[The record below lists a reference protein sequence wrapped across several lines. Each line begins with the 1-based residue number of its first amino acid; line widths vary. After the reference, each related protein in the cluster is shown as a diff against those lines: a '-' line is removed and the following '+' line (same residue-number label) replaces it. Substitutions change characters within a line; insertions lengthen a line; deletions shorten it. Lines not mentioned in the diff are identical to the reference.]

1 MKKFKKKSNV
11 ENGCSPNMKTNAD
24 FILFAV
30 KQAKDAETFGFTRN
44 ICCRN
49 LKTALHQ
56 YWQHGIL
63 GLHSLSQKARIPR
76 SKGALN
82 KPSRSASLST
92 LSRNMV
98 IVNRLMDM
106 KPLTKPAVS
115 KLLKSWYHVRLVT
128 RKEHQRLTKLKL
140 RYTMPSGLEWRG
152 HLCPLRRCGHQS

>member
-1 MKKFKKKSNV
+1 
-11 ENGCSPNMKTNAD
+11 MKTNAD

-30 KQAKDAETFGFTRN
+30 RQAKEAESFGFTRN

-49 LKTALHQ
+49 LKIALHQ

-76 SKGALN
+76 SKAAMK
-82 KPSRSASLST
+82 KPLGECVVEHVIPQQ
-92 LSRNMV
+92 V

-128 RKEHQRLTKLKL
+128 RTEHQRLTKLKL
-140 RYTMPSGLEWRG
+140 RYTMPPDWNGADIFARYAAAGIKVNL
-152 HLCPLRRCGHQS
+152 

>member
-1 MKKFKKKSNV
+1 
-11 ENGCSPNMKTNAD
+11 MKTNAD

-30 KQAKDAETFGFTRN
+30 RQAKEAEAFGFTRN

-56 YWQHGIL
+56 YWQHGTL

-76 SKGALN
+76 SKAAMK
-82 KPSRSASLST
+82 KPLGKCVVEHVIPQ
-92 LSRNMV
+92 MV

-115 KLLKSWYHVRLVT
+115 KILKSWYHVRLVT
-128 RKEHQRLTKLKL
+128 REEHNRLTKFKL
-140 RYTMPSGLEWRG
+140 RYTMPPGWNGSDIFARYAAAGIKV
-152 HLCPLRRCGHQS
+152 HL